1 MELKDDLKQNIST
14 AEALGWSTYSNSQA
28 TVLSYL
34 SIFETLWRQ
43 TELNEQLQQSDRI
56 KTEFINLAAHELR
69 TPIMPIIGYAEML
82 EEELGEE
89 DKKRES
95 TAAII
100 RNAKRLQRLADDILD
115 VTRIETNTLKVHKEQ
130 HNLNDLI
137 LNVLDDIVINTKE
150 EELRGSHADNN
161 RCKLLYKA
169 CEEEIIIQ
177 ADKTRLIQVIYNLLH
192 NAIKFTKEGTISI
205 LVEKRKDDENNNNNN
220 KYSNKKEVI
229 ISVKDTGSGIDSE
242 IFPRLFSKF
251 ASKSS
256 RGTGLGLFISKSI
269 IKDHGGKIWAENN
282 TDGKGATFSF
292 SLPILS
298 QII

>member
-1 MELKDDLKQNIST
+1 MELKDDSREAVST

-69 TPIMPIIGYAEML
+69 TPIMPIIGYAEIL

-115 VTRIETNTLKVHKEQ
+115 VTRIETNTLKIDKQQV
-130 HNLNDLI
+130 NLNDLI

-150 EELRGSHADNN
+150 EELRGGHADNN

-177 ADKTRLIQVIYNLLH
+177 ADKTRLIQVIYNILH
-192 NAIKFTKEGTISI
+192 NAMKFTKEGTISI
-205 LVEKRKDDENNNNNN
+205 LVEKKKDDENNNNNN

-282 TDGKGATFSF
+282 ADGKGATFSF
-292 SLPILS
+292 SLPTTNE
-298 QII
+298 

>member
-1 MELKDDLKQNIST
+1 
-14 AEALGWSTYSNSQA
+14 
-28 TVLSYL
+28 
-34 SIFETLWRQ
+34 
-43 TELNEQLQQSDRI
+43 
-56 KTEFINLAAHELR
+56 
-69 TPIMPIIGYAEML
+69 MPIIGYAEML

-100 RNAKRLQRLADDILD
+100 RNAKRLQRLAESILD
-115 VTRIETNTLKVHKEQ
+115 VTRIETNTLHIDKQQV
-130 HNLNDLI
+130 NLNDLV

-150 EELRGSHADNN
+150 EELQGGHADNN

-192 NAIKFTKEGTISI
+192 NAMKFTKEGTISI
-205 LVEKRKDDENNNNNN
+205 LVEKKKDDKN
-220 KYSNKKEVI
+220 SNDKKEVI

-256 RGTGLGLFISKSI
+256 QGTGLGLFISKSI
-269 IKDHGGKIWAENN
+269 IEDHGGKIWAENN
-282 TDGKGATFSF
+282 ADGKGATFSF
-292 SLPILS
+292 SLPTTNE
-298 QII
+298 